1 MKVAHLVTVDLSLQF
16 LIRPQLLSIIEL
28 GGEAI
33 GISAPG
39 EWVHGLEAAGMR
51 HLPLESSTR
60 GVAPSSDLKAA
71 MQLWKTLRQERPDIL
86 HTHNPKPGLYGR
98 ILGRIAG
105 VPIVVN
111 TVHGLY
117 ATPDDRLVKRL
128 VVYLLEAI
136 AARFSDAELIQS
148 SEDLAL
154 ISKWRIAPA
163 GRARLLGNGVNLER
177 FRSHGGRGRAA
188 MRGDLGLEP
197 GQIAVGMVGR
207 LVEEKGYPEL
217 FEAAR
222 QLDDRYVVF
231 VIGPDDTTK
240 GDSLPTELVERARA
254 DGVRFLGMR
263 TDVDDLYRALD
274 IFVLPSHREGFPRAA
289 MEAAASGLPV
299 VATDIRGCREVVE
312 DGVNGLLVPVRDPDS
327 LVKAI
332 GTIGDDPELRA
343 KMGTA
348 GVERARRLFDETA
361 VVGTVLDA
369 YRQVAVKKG
378 LVRLAESLGAG
389 RDPVVIRR
397 ARRSDAGGIS
407 RMHMENISTGFL
419 SSLGLGFLT
428 RLYKAMISWP
438 RAVVLVAD
446 AGAGPVAFVAGVAD
460 TRAFYKHF
468 VVRSGVPAGLA
479 ALPALL
485 RPSGLRKAW
494 ETLRYSDEEDGVGA
508 GAGVEAEL
516 LSMAVDA
523 PFRGQGL
530 GHQLG
535 TGLLADP
542 VIADGGAVRVVVGAS
557 NPVAIAAYQKMGFVD
572 AGSIEVHAAETS
584 RVLIWSAP

>member
-1 MKVAHLVTVDLSLQF
+1 MKVAHLTTVDLSLQF
-16 LIRPQLLSIIEL
+16 LIRPQLLSIVEL

-39 EWVHGLEAAGMR
+39 EWVEGLESAGIR
-51 HLPLESSTR
+51 HIPLESSTR

-71 MQLWKTLRQERPDIL
+71 MQLWKTLRRERPDIL

-98 ILGRIAG
+98 ILGRLAG

-128 VVYLLEAI
+128 VVYVLEAV

-163 GRARLLGNGVNLER
+163 GRAKLLGNGVNLDR
-177 FRSHGGRGRAA
+177 FSPEGGRGRAA
-188 MRGDLGLEP
+188 MRADLGLEP
-197 GQIAVGMVGR
+197 DQVAVGMVGR

-231 VIGPDDTTK
+231 VIGPDDTSK
-240 GDSLPTELVERARA
+240 GDSLPAELVERARA

-263 TDVDDLYRALD
+263 NDVDDLYRALD

-312 DGVNGLLVPVRDPDS
+312 DGVNGLLVPVRDPAS
-327 LVKAI
+327 LAKAI
-332 GTIGDDPELRA
+332 QTIGDDPELRA
-343 KMGTA
+343 RMGKA
-348 GVERARRLFDETA
+348 GDQRARRLFDESAIVETI
-361 VVGTVLDA
+361 LDA
-369 YRQVAVKKG
+369 YRRVAIKKG
-378 LVRLAESLGAG
+378 LVRLAEALGAG
-389 RDPVVIRR
+389 KETVVIRR
-397 ARRSDAGGIS
+397 ARRSDATGIS

-428 RLYKAMISWP
+428 RLYRAMIAWP
-438 RAVVLVAD
+438 QAVVLVAD
-446 AGAGPVAFVAGVAD
+446 AGAGPVGFVAGVAD
-460 TRAFYKHF
+460 TGAFYKHF

-485 RPSGLRKAW
+485 RPSGFRKAW
-494 ETLRYSDEEDGVGA
+494 ETLRYNEEEGGA

-516 LSMAVDA
+516 LSMAVDP
-523 PFRGQGL
+523 PFRGKGL
-530 GHQLG
+530 GHKLG
-535 TGLLADP
+535 MELLAAP
-542 VIADGGAVRVVVGAS
+542 VIVEGGAVKVVVGAS

-584 RVLIWSAP
+584 KVLIWSA

>member
-1 MKVAHLVTVDLSLQF
+1 MKVAHLTTVDLSLQF

-39 EWVHGLEAAGMR
+39 EWVEGLEAAGVR
-51 HLPLESSTR
+51 HIPLESSTR
-60 GVAPSSDLKAA
+60 GMAPSSDLKAA
-71 MQLWKTLRQERPDIL
+71 MQLWRTLRRERPDIL

-98 ILGRIAG
+98 ILGRLAG

-117 ATPDDRLVKRL
+117 ATPDDRLAKRL
-128 VVYLLEAI
+128 VVYLLEAV
-136 AARFSDAELIQS
+136 ASRFSDAELIQS

-163 GRARLLGNGVNLER
+163 GKARLLGNGVNLDR
-177 FRSHGGRGRAA
+177 FTAEGGRGRAA
-188 MRGDLGLEP
+188 MRAELGLEP

-231 VIGPDDTTK
+231 VIGPDDTSK
-240 GDSLPTELVERARA
+240 GDSLPTELVDKARA

-312 DGVNGLLVPVRDPDS
+312 DGVNGLLVPVRDPAS
-327 LVKAI
+327 LAKAI
-332 GTIGDDPELRA
+332 QTIGDDPQLRA
-343 KMGTA
+343 RMGSA
-348 GVERARRLFDETA
+348 GDERARRLFDESA
-361 VVGTVLDA
+361 IVGIVLDA
-369 YRQVAVKKG
+369 YRQVAVEKG
-378 LVRLAESLGAG
+378 LVRLAEALGAG
-389 RDPVVIRR
+389 GQPVVIRP
-397 ARRSDAGGIS
+397 ARRSDAAGIA

-419 SSLGLGFLT
+419 SSLGQGFLT
-428 RLYKAMISWP
+428 RLYRSMIAWP

-446 AGAGPVAFVAGVAD
+446 AGAGPVGFVAGVAD
-460 TRAFYKHF
+460 TGAFYKHF

-479 ALPALL
+479 ALPALI
-485 RPSGLRKAW
+485 RPSGFRKAW
-494 ETLRYSDEEDGVGA
+494 ETLRYSDEEDGA
-508 GAGVEAEL
+508 GGGVKAEL
-516 LSMAVDA
+516 LSMAVDP

-530 GHQLG
+530 AHRLG
-535 TGLLADP
+535 TELLADP
-542 VIADGGAVRVVVGAS
+542 VIVEGGAVRVVVGAA
-557 NPVAIAAYQKMGFVD
+557 NPVAIAAYQKMGFAD

-584 RVLIWSAP
+584 RVLIWRP

>member
-1 MKVAHLVTVDLSLQF
+1 MKVAHLTTVDLSLQF

-28 GGEAI
+28 GGEAV

-39 EWVHGLEAAGMR
+39 EWVEGLEAVGVR
-51 HLPLESSTR
+51 HVPLESSTR
-60 GVAPSSDLKAA
+60 GMAPSSDLKAA
-71 MQLWKTLRQERPDIL
+71 MQLWRTLRRERPDIL

-98 ILGRIAG
+98 ILGRLAG

-117 ATPDDRLVKRL
+117 ATPDDRLAKRL
-128 VVYLLEAI
+128 VVYLLEAVVS
-136 AARFSDAELIQS
+136 RFSDAELIQS

-154 ISKWRIAPA
+154 IAKWRIAPA
-163 GRARLLGNGVNLER
+163 GKARLLGNGVNLER
-177 FRSHGGRGRAA
+177 FTAEGGRGRAA
-188 MRGDLGLEP
+188 MRAELGLEP

-231 VIGPDDTTK
+231 VIGPDDTSK
-240 GDSLPTELVERARA
+240 GDSLPTELVDKARA

-312 DGVNGLLVPVRDPDS
+312 DGVNGLLVPVRDPAS
-327 LVKAI
+327 LAKAI
-332 GTIGDDPELRA
+332 QTIGDDPQLRA
-343 KMGTA
+343 KLGKA
-348 GVERARRLFDETA
+348 GEERARRLFDESA
-361 VVGTVLDA
+361 IVGIVLDA
-369 YRQVAVKKG
+369 YRQVAIKKG
-378 LVRLAESLGAG
+378 MVRLAEALGAG
-389 RDPVVIRR
+389 GQPVVIRQ
-397 ARRSDAGGIS
+397 ARRSDAAGIA

-419 SSLGLGFLT
+419 SSLGQGFLT
-428 RLYKAMISWP
+428 RLYRSMIAWP
-438 RAVVLVAD
+438 QAVVLVAD
-446 AGAGPVAFVAGVAD
+446 AGAGPVGFVAGVAD
-460 TRAFYKHF
+460 TGAFYKHF
-468 VVRSGVPAGLA
+468 VVRSGVPAGIA
-479 ALPALL
+479 ALPALI
-485 RPSGLRKAW
+485 RPSGFRKAW
-494 ETLRYSDEEDGVGA
+494 ETLRYSDEGDGP
-508 GAGVEAEL
+508 GAGVKAEL
-516 LSMAVDA
+516 LSMAVDP

-530 GHQLG
+530 AHRLG

-542 VIADGGAVRVVVGAS
+542 VIVEGGAVSVVVGAA

-572 AGSIEVHAAETS
+572 AGEIEVHAAETS
-584 RVLIWSAP
+584 RVLVWTAR

>member
-1 MKVAHLVTVDLSLQF
+1 MKVAHLTTVDLSLQF

-28 GGEAI
+28 GGESI

-39 EWVHGLEAAGMR
+39 EWVEGLEAAGVR
-51 HLPLESSTR
+51 HIPLESSTR
-60 GVAPSSDLKAA
+60 GMAPSSDFKAA
-71 MQLWKTLRQERPDIL
+71 MQLWRTLRRERPDIL

-98 ILGRIAG
+98 ILGRLAG

-117 ATPDDRLVKRL
+117 ATPDDGLANRVL
-128 VVYLLEAI
+128 VYLLEAV
-136 AARFSDAELIQS
+136 ASRFSDAELIQS

-163 GRARLLGNGVNLER
+163 GKARLLGNGVNLER
-177 FRSHGGRGRAA
+177 FTAEGGRGRAA
-188 MRGDLGLEP
+188 MRAELGLAPE
-197 GQIAVGMVGR
+197 QIAVGMVGR

-217 FEAAR
+217 FEASR

-231 VIGPDDTTK
+231 VIGPDDTSK
-240 GDSLPTELVERARA
+240 GDSLPTELVDTARA

-312 DGVNGLLVPVRDPDS
+312 DGVNGLLVPVRDPES
-327 LVKAI
+327 LAKAI
-332 GTIGDDPELRA
+332 QTIGDDQQLRA
-343 KMGTA
+343 RMGNA
-348 GVERARRLFDETA
+348 GDERARRLFDESA
-361 VVGTVLDA
+361 IVGIVLDA
-369 YRQVAVKKG
+369 YRQVAIKKG
-378 LVRLAESLGAG
+378 LVRLAEALGAG
-389 RDPVVIRR
+389 GQPVVIRR
-397 ARRSDAGGIS
+397 ARRSDAAGIA

-419 SSLGLGFLT
+419 SSLGVGFLT
-428 RLYKAMISWP
+428 RLYKAMIAWSQ
-438 RAVVLVAD
+438 AVVLVAD

-460 TRAFYKHF
+460 TGAFYKHF

-479 ALPALL
+479 ALPALI
-485 RPSGLRKAW
+485 RPSGFRKAW
-494 ETLRYSDEEDGVGA
+494 ETLRYSDEENGA
-508 GAGVEAEL
+508 GAGVKAEL
-516 LSMAVDA
+516 LSMAVD
-523 PFRGQGL
+523 PQFRGQGL
-530 GHQLG
+530 AHRLG
-535 TGLLADP
+535 TELLADP
-542 VIADGGAVRVVVGAS
+542 VIVEGGAVRVVVGAA

-572 AGSIEVHAAETS
+572 AGEIEVHAAETS
-584 RVLIWSAP
+584 RVLVWRA